1 MARQDLG
8 KIVSEVTSVNVTVDN
23 NVGVPSAEAS
33 ISGTLTE
40 KELSINF
47 KNLKGEKGDKPTK
60 GTDYYTDQ
68 EKQEFITETN
78 ALVVAEGKKQVK
90 ELQNQSSLSIERLLK
105 IQKEIE
111 AILQNQEAIGNA
123 LALNGKSGPQYD
135 KEIRSIAGGD
145 FDTALLYL
153 NDAGTKYVNK
163 IYFDRNKSGVFK
175 CIQTTTSTVNS
186 TTNFVDVS
194 SLENA
199 NKLENLCI
207 KSIRINVEDNDDT
220 QILEIINRELSKNPQ
235 ELEVILFNVRGA
247 TSIQRNIELDTRKLI
262 YNQEHRISFFIV
274 NSKISLNISNIELKT
289 YINACV
295 SIKYYGETVTIKSI
309 VDTIKRFQILCGNN
323 YTISNT
329 QNI

>member
-1 MARQDLG
+1 M
-8 KIVSEVTSVNVTVDN
+8 
-23 NVGVPSAEAS
+23 
-33 ISGTLTE
+33 
-40 KELSINF
+40 
-47 KNLKGEKGDKPTK
+47 
-60 GTDYYTDQ
+60 
-68 EKQEFITETN
+68 
-78 ALVVAEGKKQVK
+78 
-90 ELQNQSSLSIERLLK
+90 
-105 IQKEIE
+105 
-111 AILQNQEAIGNA
+111 
-123 LALNGKSGPQYD
+123 
-135 KEIRSIAGGD
+135 
-145 FDTALLYL
+145 
-153 NDAGTKYVNK
+153 
-163 IYFDRNKSGVFK
+163 
-175 CIQTTTSTVNS
+175 
-186 TTNFVDVS
+186 
-194 SLENA
+194 
-199 NKLENLCI
+199 ENLCV

>member
-90 ELQNQSSLSIERLLK
+90 ELQNQGSLSIERLLK

-135 KEIRSIAGGD
+135 KEIQSIAGGN
-145 FDTALLYL
+145 FDPNLLYL
-153 NDAGTKYVNK
+153 NDEGTKEVEKLY
-163 IYFDRNKSGVFK
+163 YDRLKSGVFK
-175 CIQTTTSTVNS
+175 CIKQTTSTVNS
-186 TTNFVDVS
+186 TEFFVDVS
-194 SLENA
+194 SLQNA
-199 NKLENLCI
+199 NRLDNLSGYRLLCEGTFREEDI
-207 KSIRINVEDNDDT
+207 NKEIELFDLNTFRINNKTISV
-220 QILEIINRELSKNPQ
+220 LEIVCFATRIDYQVVSKCTKFFVIPVPGDNGPVKIADIGTYQ
-235 ELEVILFNVRGA
+235 ADNIHKIKFNIKVNQNKILVSFAKAECRYSVFVLEHKMYF
-247 TSIQRNIELDTRKLI
+247 
-262 YNQEHRISFFIV
+262 
-274 NSKISLNISNIELKT
+274 
-289 YINACV
+289 
-295 SIKYYGETVTIKSI
+295 
-309 VDTIKRFQILCGNN
+309 
-323 YTISNT
+323 
-329 QNI
+329 

>member
-153 NDAGTKYVNK
+153 NDTGTKTAGKLYYDK
-163 IYFDRNKSGVFK
+163 NKSGVFK

-199 NKLENLCI
+199 NKLENLSISQGRKIMTIETSFTNNKKILSETFNSTFLI
-207 KSIRINVEDNDDT
+207 KNCYL
-220 QILEIINRELSKNPQ
+220 LEIYSDGLLSR
-235 ELEVILFNVRGA
+235 ILLFRNFNSGIRGSGVYA
-247 TSIQRNIELDTRKLI
+247 
-262 YNQEHRISFFIV
+262 
-274 NSKISLNISNIELKT
+274 
-289 YINACV
+289 
-295 SIKYYGETVTIKSI
+295 VTPFSI
-309 VDTIKRFQILCGNN
+309 VIDESGVTLFGDVTNIIKLVVYDITINN
-323 YTISNT
+323 
-329 QNI
+329 

>member
-90 ELQNQSSLSIERLLK
+90 ELQNQGSLSIERLLK

-135 KEIRSIAGGD
+135 KEIQSIAGGN
-145 FDTALLYL
+145 FDPNLLYL
-153 NDAGTKYVNK
+153 NDEGTKEVEKLY
-163 IYFDRNKSGVFK
+163 YDRLKSGVFK
-175 CIQTTTSTVNS
+175 CIKQTTSTVNS
-186 TTNFVDVS
+186 TEFFVDVS
-194 SLENA
+194 SLKNA
-199 NKLENLCI
+199 NRLDNLSGYRLLCEGTFREEDI
-207 KSIRINVEDNDDT
+207 NKEIELFDLRDLRIAGKMFPA
-220 QILEIINRELSKNPQ
+220 LEIVCLAS
-235 ELEVILFNVRGA
+235 
-247 TSIQRNIELDTRKLI
+247 
-262 YNQEHRISFFIV
+262 V
-274 NSKISLNISNIELKT
+274 NSVHYSPICHCTKFFHIPCTGDNQAIKIADISTSQDAMFYKI
-289 YINACV
+289 V
-295 SIKYYGETVTIKSI
+295 FSIKQNTNKLTVKVEKAGYKYAIFVLEHKMY
-309 VDTIKRFQILCGNN
+309 F
-323 YTISNT
+323 
-329 QNI
+329 

>member
-90 ELQNQSSLSIERLLK
+90 ELQNQGSLSIERLLK

-135 KEIRSIAGGD
+135 KEIRNIAGGE
-145 FDTALLYL
+145 FDPDLLFL
-153 NDAGTKYVNK
+153 NDAGTKTAGKLYYDK
-163 IYFDRNKSGVFK
+163 NKSGVFK

-199 NKLENLCI
+199 NKLENLFI
-207 KSIRINVEDNDDT
+207 IEEESFQNGFIRKT
-220 QILEIINRELSKNPQ
+220 
-235 ELEVILFNVRGA
+235 G
-247 TSIQRNIELDTRKLI
+247 NI
-262 YNQEHRISFFIV
+262 
-274 NSKISLNISNIELKT
+274 
-289 YINACV
+289 V
-295 SIKYYGETVTIKSI
+295 SIFSMVVGSNFPFKFLQQKSKKNFVFCKWFYKVI
-309 VDTIKRFQILCGNN
+309 
-323 YTISNT
+323 
-329 QNI
+329 

>member
-90 ELQNQSSLSIERLLK
+90 ELQNQGSLSIERLLK

-135 KEIRSIAGGD
+135 KEIRSIAGGE
-145 FDTALLYL
+145 FDSDLLFL
-153 NDAGTKYVNK
+153 NDAGTKTAGKLYYDK
-163 IYFDRNKSGVFK
+163 NKSGLFK

-199 NKLENLCI
+199 NKLENLSIVWEEITRAKEPVTYYNIDKDHFFDLIKPFLLKNKNGKNYDFFYVEI
-207 KSIRINVEDNDDT
+207 KSEKFDWNHFPIIISSKTMITNGRLRYCFGFPVINNT
-220 QILEIINRELSKNPQ
+220 
-235 ELEVILFNVRGA
+235 VILGIRNGVTKLYGA
-247 TSIQRNIELDTRKLI
+247 NELNPTSRVF
-262 YNQEHRISFFIV
+262 YGGYIS
-274 NSKISLNISNIELKT
+274 K
-289 YINACV
+289 
-295 SIKYYGETVTIKSI
+295 
-309 VDTIKRFQILCGNN
+309 
-323 YTISNT
+323 
-329 QNI
+329 

>member
-90 ELQNQSSLSIERLLK
+90 ELQNQGSLSIERLLK

-135 KEIRSIAGGD
+135 KEIRSIAGGE
-145 FDTALLYL
+145 FDSDLLFL
-153 NDAGTKYVNK
+153 NDAGTKTAGKLYYDK
-163 IYFDRNKSGVFK
+163 NKSGLFK

-199 NKLENLCI
+199 NKLENLF
-207 KSIRINVEDNDDT
+207 EFPY
-220 QILEIINRELSKNPQ
+220 LL
-235 ELEVILFNVRGA
+235 
-247 TSIQRNIELDTRKLI
+247 KL
-262 YNQEHRISFFIV
+262 
-274 NSKISLNISNIELKT
+274 KD
-289 YINACV
+289 
-295 SIKYYGETVTIKSI
+295 KY
-309 VDTIKRFQILCGNN
+309 L
-323 YTISNT
+323 
-329 QNI
+329 

>member
-90 ELQNQSSLSIERLLK
+90 ELQNQGSLSIERLLK

-135 KEIRSIAGGD
+135 KEIRNIAGGE
-145 FDTALLYL
+145 FDPDLLFL
-153 NDAGTKYVNK
+153 NDAGTKTAGKLYYDK
-163 IYFDRNKSGVFK
+163 NKSGVFK

-199 NKLENLCI
+199 NKLENLCKI
-207 KSIRINVEDNDDT
+207 
-220 QILEIINRELSKNPQ
+220 
-235 ELEVILFNVRGA
+235 
-247 TSIQRNIELDTRKLI
+247 
-262 YNQEHRISFFIV
+262 
-274 NSKISLNISNIELKT
+274 NSKTFYCDEMKELKAFCH
-289 YINACV
+289 YNDKIIIIYVINSDLPLA
-295 SIKYYGETVTIKSI
+295 SQTG
-309 VDTIKRFQILCGNN
+309 
-323 YTISNT
+323 YTISGLPKGYENAYGVISGNGST
-329 QNI
+329 TRPIFYSYETGNINIPPSGNSVQPFMSGIIVGLKK

>member
-90 ELQNQSSLSIERLLK
+90 ELQNQGSLSIERLLK

-135 KEIRSIAGGD
+135 KEIRSIAGGE
-145 FDTALLYL
+145 FDSDLLFL
-153 NDAGTKYVNK
+153 NDAGTKTAGKLYYDK
-163 IYFDRNKSGVFK
+163 NKSGLFK

-207 KSIRINVEDNDDT
+207 RSGKRIIVIEN
-220 QILEIINRELSKNPQ
+220 LEINKNVISDVLNATKINRATYL
-235 ELEVILFNVRGA
+235 ILTNDCFGFLFRYTPESFKAIIPCLNE
-247 TSIQRNIELDTRKLI
+247 NIEIALNKTGYFIKSNKTI
-262 YNQEHRISFFIV
+262 SSVIISEISF
-274 NSKISLNISNIELKT
+274 
-289 YINACV
+289 Y
-295 SIKYYGETVTIKSI
+295 
-309 VDTIKRFQILCGNN
+309 
-323 YTISNT
+323 
-329 QNI
+329 